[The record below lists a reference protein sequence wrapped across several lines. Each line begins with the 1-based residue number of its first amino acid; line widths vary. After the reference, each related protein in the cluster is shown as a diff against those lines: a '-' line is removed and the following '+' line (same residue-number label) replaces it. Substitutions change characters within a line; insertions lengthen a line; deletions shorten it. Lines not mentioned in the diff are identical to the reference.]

1 MEKKIKILF
10 LIKVTIFIYL
20 NWIYH
25 FTNDMCTFSKSRCK
39 EHRDGGTQY
48 IITYRLLTKC
58 KQDKNSNYVRLNE
71 ETLNNEEH
79 KKIYITKN
87 EKGGKCMNKQSY
99 KNLLNNANCHKERK
113 KNKSFVFE
121 TNNYSRLEKKIFKE
135 LDFISFLKKNRTI
148 SSRTYENIICK
159 RHKMLFI
166 LPATLLLLLSISFIL
181 DSFCECGLIKGL
193 FLVFNSI
200 LEKGWKNT
208 LRLWFHY
215 DCSSIGSFFRYTTQV
230 KLANNQYKTAYYYI
244 TGLFGF
250 VAYFLPFFLL
260 GVILISGI
268 IYYHTKVKKYE
279 KLKFRKI

>member
-1 MEKKIKILF
+1 MEKQIKILF

-20 NWIYH
+20 NWLCH

-39 EHRDGGTQY
+39 EHKDGGTQY

-58 KQDKNSNYVRLNE
+58 KQDKNSNYVRLKE

-87 EKGGKCMNKQSY
+87 EKGGKCINKQSY

-121 TNNYSRLEKKIFKE
+121 TKNYSRVEKKIFKE
-135 LDFISFLKKNRTI
+135 LDFINFLKKNRTI
-148 SSRTYENIICK
+148 SNRTYENIICK

-166 LPATLLLLLSISFIL
+166 LPATLLLLLSISFML
-181 DSFCECGLIKGL
+181 DSFCGCGLIKGL
-193 FLVFNSI
+193 FLVFIST
-200 LEKGWKNT
+200 LSAGWQRT
-208 LRLWFHY
+208 LRSWFHNNP
-215 DCSSIGSFFRYTTQV
+215 IGSFFRYTTQV
-230 KLANNQYKTAYYYI
+230 TVSGKSKTAYYYI

>member
-1 MEKKIKILF
+1 METKIKILF
-10 LIKVTIFIYL
+10 LINVTIFIYL
-20 NWIYH
+20 NWICH
-25 FTNDMCTFSKSRCK
+25 FTNDMCTFSKSRYK
-39 EHRDGGTQY
+39 EHKNGDTQY

-58 KQDKNSNYVRLNE
+58 KQDKNSNYVSLKE

-79 KKIYITKN
+79 KKIYITQN
-87 EKGGKCMNKQSY
+87 EKGGKSINKQYY

-135 LDFISFLKKNRTI
+135 LDFINFLKKNRTI

-166 LPATLLLLLSISFIL
+166 LPGTLLLLLSISFIL
-181 DSFCECGLIKGL
+181 DSFCECGLIKWL
-193 FLVFNSI
+193 FIVFNSI
-200 LEKGWKNT
+200 LATGWQKT

-215 DCSSIGSFFRYTTQV
+215 DCSSIGSFFRYTKVNVGGQS
-230 KLANNQYKTAYYYI
+230 KTAYYYI

-260 GVILISGI
+260 GIILISGI

-279 KLKFRKI
+279 KLKFRKK